1 MKGTRRG
8 KGPPSADLLV
18 CFPSRAHLTLMP
30 KPICSPARPS
40 DSTKRHHN
48 HDLKKISTRIGG
60 VQAQSS
66 PLLWSKSKNSEI
78 ISEPTSPKVTCAGQ
92 IKVKPKQGKSC
103 KNWQSVMEEIEKLHN
118 RKSQKKKG
126 ANWME
131 AIGIKKD
138 VMQFLTCL
146 RNIRFEFRCFGSF
159 PTTAHDITSD
169 EDEDEELNREAN
181 HTHRDINNNDED
193 EDEDE
198 EASRTV
204 FSKWFMVLQDEN
216 PKTELTKERGNDND
230 DDDNVPN
237 CVPPPNA
244 LLLMRCRSA
253 PPKSW
258 LQETQQQ
265 VEEESEE
272 EEKEVESTMEEMENK
287 KKNENLVVMRYGSDF
302 HRFSS
307 DIAKETWVVGGVRD
321 QLSKSRSWKK

>member
-1 MKGTRRG
+1 MKGTRRW

-40 DSTKRHHN
+40 DSSKRHHN
-48 HDLKKISTRIGG
+48 HDIKKTSTRIGG
-60 VQAQSS
+60 VPVQSS
-66 PLLWSKSKNSEI
+66 PLLWAKSKNSEI

-92 IKVKPKQGKSC
+92 IKVRPKPGSSC

-118 RKSQKKKG
+118 RKAQKKKG
-126 ANWME
+126 PNWME
-131 AIGIKKD
+131 AIGLKKD

-159 PTTAHDITSD
+159 TTTAHDITSD
-169 EDEDEELNREAN
+169 DDDDEEELQEENHISRDINDDDEDEEES
-181 HTHRDINNNDED
+181 
-193 EDEDE
+193 
-198 EASRTV
+198 SRTV

-216 PKTELTKERGNDND
+216 QKTEITKECDNDND
-230 DDDNVPN
+230 DDVPN
-237 CVPPPNA
+237 CAPPPNA

-265 VEEESEE
+265 QQEDNE
-272 EEKEVESTMEEMENK
+272 EEKKAKSRMENK

-302 HRFSS
+302 HNFST
-307 DIAKETWVVGGVRD
+307 DIAKETWIVGGVRD
-321 QLSKSRSWKK
+321 QLAKSRSWKR

>member
-8 KGPPSADLLV
+8 KGPPSTDLLV

-40 DSTKRHHN
+40 DSSKRHHN
-48 HDLKKISTRIGG
+48 HHDLKKTSTRIGG

-66 PLLWSKSKNSEI
+66 PLLWAKSKNSEI

-92 IKVKPKQGKSC
+92 IKVRPKQGKSC

-118 RKSQKKKG
+118 RKAQKKKG
-126 ANWME
+126 PNWME
-131 AIGIKKD
+131 TIGLKKD

-159 PTTAHDITSD
+159 PTATHDITSD
-169 EDEDEELNREAN
+169 DDDDDDDELQEENHISREINDDEDEEES
-181 HTHRDINNNDED
+181 
-193 EDEDE
+193 
-198 EASRTV
+198 SRTV

-216 PKTELTKERGNDND
+216 QKTESTKTECFDNDND
-230 DDDNVPN
+230 DDVPN

-253 PPKSW
+253 PPKTW

-265 VEEESEE
+265 QQEEEDSE
-272 EEKEVESTMEEMENK
+272 EEKEAKSTVEEIENK

-302 HRFSS
+302 HKFSA

-321 QLSKSRSWKK
+321 QLAKSRSWKR